1 MLIRMMCDVR
11 KDGPMPPSRL
21 ITPLTNEL
29 SVELRQHWQQTLVDG
44 DPQLIRHDFEQFA
57 SQAISQ
63 GISLEEAMSA
73 AGVAINAVAANGN
86 ESTIETASARM
97 IGVGLGAIA
106 RIYLAPADQQLA
118 SQVNSVSSPIAR
130 L

>member
-1 MLIRMMCDVR
+1 MPASWSILTCMVSDLR
-11 KDGPMPPSRL
+11 KDGQMPRSRL

-29 SVELRQHWQQTLVDG
+29 SDELRQHWQQTLFDG
-44 DPQLIRHDFEQFA
+44 DPQTIRHDFEQFA

-86 ESTIETASARM
+86 ESTIETAS
-97 IGVGLGAIA
+97 
-106 RIYLAPADQQLA
+106 
-118 SQVNSVSSPIAR
+118 
-130 L
+130 